1 MVISTHLSCTTCG
14 TDNPPQ
20 AAFCFACG
28 QPFHASTIKPHPSS
42 RTGTLSG
49 GQVMINHAPAGLLV
63 SKHLLNR
70 RYRILSQV
78 GKGGFGAV
86 YKAEDT
92 LFGNRLVAVKEMSQ
106 SGLSPQEVAMA
117 TDAFKREAL
126 LLTSLAHPSLPHI
139 YDQFF
144 EVGHWYLV
152 MDFIE
157 GETLDEHLDK
167 AKVRRLLVEEVLDIG
182 IKLCMVLDYL
192 HTRQPPIIFRD
203 LKPANI
209 MLTPDGQV

>member
-70 RYRILSQV
+70 RYRIISQV

-86 YKAEDT
+86 YKAEDS
-92 LFGNRLVAVKEMSQ
+92 LFGNRLVAVKEMSHGRGDGL
-106 SGLSPQEVAMA
+106 SSPLSPQEVAMA

-126 LLTSLAHPSLPHI
+126 LLANLAHPGLPHI

-157 GETLDEHLDK
+157 GETLDEQLHK
-167 AKVRRLLVEEVLDIG
+167 AK
-182 IKLCMVLDYL
+182 M
-192 HTRQPPIIFRD
+192 
-203 LKPANI
+203 
-209 MLTPDGQV
+209 

>member
-1 MVISTHLSCTTCG
+1 
-14 TDNPPQ
+14 
-20 AAFCFACG
+20 G

-49 GQVMINHAPAGLLV
+49 GLADQPGGLVMIHHAPTELLV

-70 RYRILSQV
+70 RYRIISQV

-106 SGLSPQEVAMA
+106 SGLSPQEVATA
-117 TDAFKREAL
+117 TAAFKREAL
-126 LLTSLAHPSLPHI
+126 LLASLTHPSLPHI

-144 EVGHWYLV
+144 EAGHWYLV

-157 GETLDEHLDK
+157 G
-167 AKVRRLLVEEVLDIG
+167 
-182 IKLCMVLDYL
+182 
-192 HTRQPPIIFRD
+192 
-203 LKPANI
+203 
-209 MLTPDGQV
+209 